1 MNRTRLLLI
10 GFIALSLGAF
20 VSFAV
25 YGRLKMQGG
34 GSAQPGATV
43 VVAARDLGVGA
54 KVEDRDVKTL
64 SIPQDDVPPGCIH
77 NPSKAVGRGVI
88 LPIYQ
93 GQFVLN
99 SMLAPENAGIGLPSL
114 IPTGMRAV
122 SVRVNEVVGVAGFV
136 TPGTRVDILV
146 TGAPPSG
153 GDQQTATVLKNVL
166 VIAAGKNL
174 DRNNT
179 GDAQAAA
186 VITLLVS
193 PDDAQKLTLASQQGR
208 IQLSL
213 RNPLDTK
220 QEELPG
226 TSVSSLY
233 RSGGP
238 AAPVATASKPRL
250 RKTAAPAPAPP
261 EPYKIDIYRGTKKEE
276 KKFD

>member
-25 YGRLKMQGG
+25 YGRLKMQSG

-64 SIPQDDVPPGCIH
+64 SIPQDDVPPGCIR

-122 SVRVNEVVGVAGFV
+122 SVRHARDSSRHSGNRRTSERRRPADCHGTEERSGDCGGEEFGSQQHWRRAGGCGHHLAGFTRRRPEIDVGQPAGEDSAIAAQPARHQARGVAGNQCEFTV
-136 TPGTRVDILV
+136 SEWRTCSSGCHCIQAQTEEDRSPG
-146 TGAPPSG
+146 TGAP
-153 GDQQTATVLKNVL
+153 
-166 VIAAGKNL
+166 
-174 DRNNT
+174 
-179 GDAQAAA
+179 
-186 VITLLVS
+186 
-193 PDDAQKLTLASQQGR
+193 
-208 IQLSL
+208 
-213 RNPLDTK
+213 
-220 QEELPG
+220 
-226 TSVSSLY
+226 
-233 RSGGP
+233 
-238 AAPVATASKPRL
+238 
-250 RKTAAPAPAPP
+250 
-261 EPYKIDIYRGTKKEE
+261 
-276 KKFD
+276 